1 MRNTSSGP
9 APFEPGLEAE
19 LRAAVASFAD
29 GPTAPVVDA
38 AAIERVVS
46 RSRTRRALFGTA
58 AACCALAC
66 ATVGFFALKP
76 VPLAPGASPSLSA
89 PGASPSLSAPG
100 ASPSLSAPANGAC
113 TPLATGTPRSGS
125 ADATPTHEREQTAGA
140 GIALPDLAGMPVE
153 QAGSLLRGL
162 GLSCTIMRHT
172 DWNAPAGQVI
182 SSAPRGGAEPVAP
195 GSSVLLL
202 VSTGKPGGS

>member
-1 MRNTSSGP
+1 MRNTPSGP

-38 AAIERVVS
+38 AAIERVVG
-46 RSRTRRALFGTA
+46 RSRTRRTVLGTA
-58 AACCALAC
+58 AVCCVLAC
-66 ATVGFFALKP
+66 ATAGFFALKQP
-76 VPLAPGASPSLSA
+76 SASPFL
-89 PGASPSLSAPG
+89 
-100 ASPSLSAPANGAC
+100 PAAGNGAC
-113 TPLATGTPRSGS
+113 TPLATGAPRSGGAS
-125 ADATPTHEREQTAGA
+125 PTPAQKQEQTPGA
-140 GIALPDLAGMPVE
+140 GIALPNLAGMPVE

-162 GLSCTIMRHT
+162 GLNCTIMQHT

-182 SSAPRGGAEPVAP
+182 SSDPRGGAQSVAP

-202 VSTGKPGGS
+202 VSTGKPGKS

>member
-9 APFEPGLEAE
+9 APFEPDLEAE
-19 LRAAVASFAD
+19 LRAAVASFSD
-29 GPTAPVVDA
+29 GPRAPVVDA
-38 AAIERVVS
+38 AAIERAVS
-46 RSRTRRALFGTA
+46 RSRTRRALLGTA
-58 AACCALAC
+58 AACCVLAC

-76 VPLAPGASPSLSA
+76 VPPAPGASPSLS
-89 PGASPSLSAPG
+89 P
-100 ASPSLSAPANGAC
+100 PANGAC
-113 TPLATGTPRSGS
+113 TPLATGTPKSGS
-125 ADATPTHEREQTAGA
+125 ADPTPTQEQEQERTAGA

-182 SSAPRGGAEPVAP
+182 SSQPRGGAQPVAP

-202 VSTGKPGGS
+202 VSTGKPGGT

>member
-1 MRNTSSGP
+1 MRNMSSGP

-38 AAIERVVS
+38 AAIERAVS
-46 RSRTRRALFGTA
+46 RSRTRRALLGTA
-58 AACCALAC
+58 AACCVLAC

-76 VPLAPGASPSLSA
+76 VPPAPGASPSLS
-89 PGASPSLSAPG
+89 S
-100 ASPSLSAPANGAC
+100 PANGAC
-113 TPLATGTPRSGS
+113 TPLATGTPKSGS
-125 ADATPTHEREQTAGA
+125 ADATPTQEQEQTSGA

-182 SSAPRGGAEPVAP
+182 SSQPRGGAEPVAP

-202 VSTGKPGGS
+202 VSTGKPGGT

>member
-46 RSRTRRALFGTA
+46 RRRTRRALLGTA
-58 AACCALAC
+58 AACCVLAC

-76 VPLAPGASPSLSA
+76 PGASPL
-89 PGASPSLSAPG
+89 L
-100 ASPSLSAPANGAC
+100 PAAGNGAC
-113 TPLATGTPRSGS
+113 TPLATGAPRSGG
-125 ADATPTHEREQTAGA
+125 ADPTPPQKQEQTAEA
-140 GIALPDLAGMPVE
+140 GIALPNLAGMPVE

-162 GLSCTIMRHT
+162 GLNCTIMQHT
-172 DWNAPAGQVI
+172 DWKAPAGRVI
-182 SSAPRGGAEPVAP
+182 SSDPRGGAQLVAP
-195 GSSVLLL
+195 GTSVLLL

>member
-46 RSRTRRALFGTA
+46 RSRTRRALLGTA
-58 AACCALAC
+58 AACCVLAC

-76 VPLAPGASPSLSA
+76 APPASGASPSLS
-89 PGASPSLSAPG
+89 S
-100 ASPSLSAPANGAC
+100 PANGEC
-113 TPLATGTPRSGS
+113 TPLATGTPKSGS
-125 ADATPTHEREQTAGA
+125 ADATPTQEQEQEQTAGA
-140 GIALPDLAGMPVE
+140 AIALPDLAGMPVE
-153 QAGSLLRGL
+153 EAGSLLRGL
-162 GLSCTIMRHT
+162 GLGCTIMRHT

-182 SSAPRGGAEPVAP
+182 SSDPRGGAEPVAP

-202 VSTGKPGGS
+202 VSTGKPGRT

>member
-46 RSRTRRALFGTA
+46 RSRTRRAFLGTA
-58 AACCALAC
+58 AACCVLAC

-76 VPLAPGASPSLSA
+76 VPSA
-89 PGASPSLSAPG
+89 PGASPSLS
-100 ASPSLSAPANGAC
+100 SPANGAC
-113 TPLATGTPRSGS
+113 TPLATGTPKSGS
-125 ADATPTHEREQTAGA
+125 ADATPTQEPEQTAGA
-140 GIALPDLAGMPVE
+140 GIALPDLAGMPVG

-162 GLSCTIMRHT
+162 GLSCTIMWHT

-202 VSTGKPGGS
+202 VSTGKPGRT

>member
-38 AAIERVVS
+38 AAIERAVS
-46 RSRTRRALFGTA
+46 RSRTRRAVLGTA
-58 AACCALAC
+58 AACCVLVC
-66 ATVGFFALKP
+66 ATAGFFALRP
-76 VPLAPGASPSLSA
+76 VPPAPGASPSLS
-89 PGASPSLSAPG
+89 S
-100 ASPSLSAPANGAC
+100 PANGAC

-125 ADATPTHEREQTAGA
+125 ADATPAQQQEQEQTAGA

-182 SSAPRGGAEPVAP
+182 SSHPRGGAEPVAP

-202 VSTGKPGGS
+202 VSTGKPGGT

>member
-1 MRNTSSGP
+1 MRNMPSGP

-38 AAIERVVS
+38 AAIERAVS
-46 RSRTRRALFGTA
+46 RSRTRRALLGTA
-58 AACCALAC
+58 AACCVLAC
-66 ATVGFFALKP
+66 ATVGLALMP
-76 VPLAPGASPSLSA
+76 VPPAPGASPSLS
-89 PGASPSLSAPG
+89 P
-100 ASPSLSAPANGAC
+100 PANGAC
-113 TPLATGTPRSGS
+113 APLATGTPRSGS
-125 ADATPTHEREQTAGA
+125 ADATPAPEQEQTAGA

-182 SSAPRGGAEPVAP
+182 SSQPRGGAEPVAP

-202 VSTGKPGGS
+202 VSTGKPGGT

>member
-1 MRNTSSGP
+1 MSSGP

-38 AAIERVVS
+38 AAIERAVS
-46 RSRTRRALFGTA
+46 RSRTRRALLGTA
-58 AACCALAC
+58 AACCVLAC

-76 VPLAPGASPSLSA
+76 VPPAPGASPSLS
-89 PGASPSLSAPG
+89 S
-100 ASPSLSAPANGAC
+100 PANGAC
-113 TPLATGTPRSGS
+113 TPLATGTPKSGS
-125 ADATPTHEREQTAGA
+125 ADATPTQEQEQTAGA

-182 SSAPRGGAEPVAP
+182 SSQPRGGAEPVAP

-202 VSTGKPGGS
+202 VSTGKPGGT

>member
-1 MRNTSSGP
+1 MRNTPSGP

-19 LRAAVASFAD
+19 LRAAMVSFVD

-46 RSRTRRALFGTA
+46 RSRTRRALLGTA
-58 AACCALAC
+58 AACCVLAC

-76 VPLAPGASPSLSA
+76 VPLAPGASPSLS
-89 PGASPSLSAPG
+89 S
-100 ASPSLSAPANGAC
+100 PANGAC
-113 TPLATGTPRSGS
+113 TPLATGTPKSGG
-125 ADATPTHEREQTAGA
+125 ADATPTRVQTAGA

-153 QAGSLLRGL
+153 QAESLLRGL

-202 VSTGKPGGS
+202 VSTGKPDRT

>member
-9 APFEPGLEAE
+9 APFEPGIEAE

-38 AAIERVVS
+38 AAIERAVS
-46 RSRTRRALFGTA
+46 RSRTRRALLGTA
-58 AACCALAC
+58 AACCVLAG

-76 VPLAPGASPSLSA
+76 APHAPAASPSPSLS
-89 PGASPSLSAPG
+89 P
-100 ASPSLSAPANGAC
+100 PANGAC
-113 TPLATGTPRSGS
+113 TPLATGSPRSGS
-125 ADATPTHEREQTAGA
+125 ADPTPAQERERTAGA
-140 GIALPDLAGMPVE
+140 GIALPDLAGMQVE
-153 QAGSLLRGL
+153 KAGSLLRGL

-172 DWNAPAGQVI
+172 DWKAPAGQVI
-182 SSAPRGGAEPVAP
+182 SSQPRGGAEPVAP

-202 VSTGKPGGS
+202 VSTGKPGGT

>member
-38 AAIERVVS
+38 AAIERAVG
-46 RSRTRRALFGTA
+46 RSRTRRALLGTA
-58 AACCALAC
+58 AACCVLAC

-76 VPLAPGASPSLSA
+76 VPSA
-89 PGASPSLSAPG
+89 PGASPSLSPA
-100 ASPSLSAPANGAC
+100 ANGAC

-125 ADATPTHEREQTAGA
+125 ADATPTQEQEQEQTAGA

-182 SSAPRGGAEPVAP
+182 SSQPRGGAQPVAP

-202 VSTGKPGGS
+202 VSTGKPGGT

>member
-1 MRNTSSGP
+1 M
-9 APFEPGLEAE
+9 
-19 LRAAVASFAD
+19 RAAVASFAD

-38 AAIERVVS
+38 AAIERAVS
-46 RSRTRRALFGTA
+46 RSRTRRALLGTA
-58 AACCALAC
+58 AACCVLAC

-76 VPLAPGASPSLSA
+76 VPPAPGASPSLS
-89 PGASPSLSAPG
+89 P
-100 ASPSLSAPANGAC
+100 PANGAC
-113 TPLATGTPRSGS
+113 TPLATGTPKSGS
-125 ADATPTHEREQTAGA
+125 ADATPTQEQEQTAGA

-182 SSAPRGGAEPVAP
+182 SSQPRGGAKPVAP

-202 VSTGKPGGS
+202 VSTGKPGGT

>member
-19 LRAAVASFAD
+19 LRAAVAAFAD
-29 GPTAPVVDA
+29 GPTPPVVDA
-38 AAIERVVS
+38 AAIERAVS
-46 RSRTRRALFGTA
+46 RSRTRRALLGTA
-58 AACCALAC
+58 AACCVLAC
-66 ATVGFFALKP
+66 ATVGFFELKP
-76 VPLAPGASPSLSA
+76 TSPAPGASPSLSL
-89 PGASPSLSAPG
+89 SP
-100 ASPSLSAPANGAC
+100 PANGAC

-125 ADATPTHEREQTAGA
+125 ADATPTQEQEQTGGA

-153 QAGSLLRGL
+153 QAGSLLREL

-182 SSAPRGGAEPVAP
+182 SSQPRGGAEPVAP

-202 VSTGKPGGS
+202 VSTGKPGGT

>member
-38 AAIERVVS
+38 AAIERAVS
-46 RSRTRRALFGTA
+46 RSRTRRALLGTA
-58 AACCALAC
+58 AACCVLAC

-76 VPLAPGASPSLSA
+76 VQPAPGASPSPLV
-89 PGASPSLSAPG
+89 
-100 ASPSLSAPANGAC
+100 NGAC
-113 TPLATGTPRSGS
+113 TPLATGTPKSGS
-125 ADATPTHEREQTAGA
+125 ADATRTPEQEQTAGA

-182 SSAPRGGAEPVAP
+182 SSQPRGGAEPVAP

-202 VSTGKPGGS
+202 VSTGKPGGT